1 MNLMPNLYLVT
12 RNENDHIGYDEYDSC
27 VVCATSPEEAITIH
41 PSFEKGNPD
50 KVSYVYVDEQW
61 YMIFNDGSVDT
72 ESAYNGAGWTS
83 DIESLQVENIGQ
95 AQGAY
100 MLGRVICSS
109 FCAG

>member
-1 MNLMPNLYLVT
+1 MNLMPNLYLIT
-12 RNENDHIGYDEYDSC
+12 RNENDHIDHDEYDSC

-41 PSFEKGNPD
+41 PSFEKGKPD
-50 KVSYVYVDEQW
+50 KVSYSYFDGQW
-61 YMIFNDGSVDT
+61 YMVFNDGTVDT
-72 ESAYNGAGWTS
+72 ESAYNSGGWTS